1 MGQPADI
8 SARLCFMF
16 PGCLKRAGTL
26 SDGHRTAKEEA
37 PLTGEGGVL
46 LGATIEEKKSKD
58 RRRWLMCFSVFVQY
72 NCVSCRVGGWG
83 TSTEDAD

>member
-1 MGQPADI
+1 
-8 SARLCFMF
+8 MF

-37 PLTGEGGVL
+37 PLTEKGAGGGLL
-46 LGATIEEKKSKD
+46 LGATIEEKRSKD

-72 NCVSCRVGGWG
+72 NCVSCGVGRLG
-83 TSTEDAD
+83 ERLQKLQINKRANDCI